1 MEKFVFLGAN
11 GYDWIKA
18 IIDIVITAGLSKLVM
33 WILPIFFR
41 RFSKVSEKELK
52 DILRKCA
59 MPICLLI
66 IFIGIRLSLTHF
78 PLDKY
83 HQIISMTY
91 TVVSCLTITWF
102 MSNVITTLICRFIA
116 SRNTDGKNNSAVM
129 VPTIK
134 HLLQVVIWGG
144 GIAITLSNTGYDVK
158 ALLAG
163 LGFGGVALALAAKNT
178 VTNFLGGAT
187 LLIDNPFSIG
197 DRVRVANYDG
207 VVSFIGLRSFRLNT
221 LDGTEVTIPN
231 SNIIDNAVENVTRE
245 PARRIVLKLQL
256 TYTTNAEQIEL
267 AMNTL
272 KDIALNNP
280 HVDNNCHVFFCDFAE
295 YSLDIKFI
303 YYIIKGCDIFGTQS
317 EMNLLILNRFQS
329 NGIHFAFPTHSLFV
343 ENTTNIETNELAS
356 HDAKALKG
364 QEVKKLKDVE
374 IKKIE
379 SKASDSK

>member
-1 MEKFVFLGAN
+1 MENFVFLGAN

-18 IIDIVITAGLSKLVM
+18 IIDIVITVGLSKLVM
-33 WILPIFFR
+33 WILPILFR
-41 RFSKVSEKELK
+41 RFSQLSEEDLK
-52 DILRKCA
+52 KILKKCA
-59 MPICLLI
+59 TPICLLI
-66 IFIGIRLSLTHF
+66 ILIGIRLSLTHF
-78 PLDKY
+78 PLEKY
-83 HQIISMTY
+83 RSIISMTY

-102 MSNVITTLICRFIA
+102 MSNLIITVTCRIIA
-116 SRNTDGKNNSAVM
+116 TRNPDGKNNSSLM
-129 VPTIK
+129 LPTIK
-134 HLLQVVIWGG
+134 HLLQVIIWGA

-207 VVSFIGLRSFRLNT
+207 FVSFIGLRSFRLST

-231 SNIIDNAVENVTRE
+231 ANIIDNAVENVTRE
-245 PARRIVLKLQL
+245 PARRIVLMLQL
-256 TYTTNAEQIEL
+256 TYGTNAEQMQL
-267 AMNTL
+267 AMNIL
-272 KDIALNNP
+272 RDIAVNNP
-280 HVDNNCHVFFCDFAE
+280 HVDNNCHIFFCDFAE
-295 YSLDIKFI
+295 YSLNIKFI
-303 YYIIKGCDIFGTQS
+303 YYIIKGSDIFETQS
-317 EMNLLILNRFQS
+317 EMNLLILSRFNS
-329 NGIHFAFPTHSLFV
+329 NGIHFAFPTQSLYV
-343 ENTTNIETNELAS
+343 ENIKDVEANELGN

-379 SKASDSK
+379 SKTTDSK